1 MNAQS
6 IFTASSSNSDPELA
20 VKELKHQL
28 NDPSIQFVLFFCSA
42 SFNLAKLGYALNE
55 QFHDIGISG
64 CTTAGEIT
72 PNGYERGSITAIGF
86 SNQDF
91 CVQVGSVKNLKRFTL
106 GNAQTMLDQL
116 RSQCT
121 LSSAALN
128 GFAITLVDGLSIDEE
143 IFLATL
149 NSALGSIPSFGGS
162 AGDDVNLA
170 TTHVF
175 FDGDFHTD
183 AAAVLMVNTRF
194 EFEVFTTH
202 HLLPTDNK
210 FVVTDAEPQNR
221 KVNELNADLAAT
233 EYADALELS
242 VDQLNNDI
250 CTLNPLA
257 VKIGEQYFIRSI
269 QSIEPDSSLTFFCA
283 MENGIALTVMQPK
296 DLKENLIDLFN
307 GIESRIGK
315 PQIVIGCDCF
325 LRRREAEL
333 KGEDQQVSE
342 LLKAFNV
349 IGLNTYGEQFS
360 GMHINQTFT
369 AVAIGQ
375 RRLNESV

>member
-1 MNAQS
+1 MNTQS

-28 NDPSIQFVLFFCSA
+28 NDPSIRFVLFFCSA
-42 SFNLAKLGYALNE
+42 TFNLAKLAYALNE
-55 QFHDIGISG
+55 QFHDVGISG

-72 PNGYERGSITAIGF
+72 PKGYERGSIAAIGF
-86 SNQDF
+86 SDQEF
-91 CVQVGSVKNLKRFTL
+91 CVQVGSVKNLKSFNL
-106 GNAQTMLDQL
+106 GDAQAMLEKL
-116 RSQCT
+116 HANCT
-121 LSSAALN
+121 LKSSVLN

-175 FDGDFHTD
+175 FEGEFHTG
-183 AAAVLMVNTRF
+183 AAAVLMVNTEF

-202 HLLPTDNK
+202 HLHPTTHK

-221 KVNELNADLAAT
+221 KVNELNADHAAT
-233 EYADALELS
+233 EYADALDLS
-242 VDQLNNDI
+242 VEQLNNDI

-269 QSIEPDSSLTFFCA
+269 QTIETDLSLTFFCA
-283 MENGIALTVMQPK
+283 MENGIALTLMQPD
-296 DLKENLIDLFN
+296 DLKENLTDLFN

-375 RRLNESV
+375 RRINEPV

>member
-1 MNAQS
+1 MTTQS
-6 IFTASSSNSDPELA
+6 IFTASSNNSDPELA
-20 VKELKHQL
+20 VKELRDQL
-28 NDPSIQFVLFFCSA
+28 NDSSIKFVLFFCSA

-55 QFHDIGISG
+55 QFNEVSISG

-86 SNQDF
+86 SDQDF

-106 GNAQTMLDQL
+106 GDAQTMLDQL

-121 LSSAALN
+121 LQSKQSN

-170 TTHVF
+170 TTHVYF
-175 FDGDFHTD
+175 EGEFHTD

-202 HLLPTDNK
+202 HMHPTDCK
-210 FVVTDAEPQNR
+210 FVVTDAEPQTR
-221 KVNELNADLAAT
+221 KVNELNADSAT
-233 EYADALELS
+233 NEYADALELS
-242 VDQLNNDI
+242 VDQLSNDI

-257 VKIGEQYFIRSI
+257 VKIGDQYFIRSI

-283 MENGIALTVMQPK
+283 MENGIALTLMQPN
-296 DLKENLIDLFN
+296 DLKENLKDLFK
-307 GIESRIGK
+307 GIESRIGS

-333 KGEDQQVSE
+333 KGEDQQISE

-375 RRLNESV
+375 KRIDEPA

>member
-1 MNAQS
+1 M
-6 IFTASSSNSDPELA
+6 
-20 VKELKHQL
+20 
-28 NDPSIQFVLFFCSA
+28 FF
-42 SFNLAKLGYALNE
+42 FE
-55 QFHDIGISG
+55 
-64 CTTAGEIT
+64 GE
-72 PNGYERGSITAIGF
+72 
-86 SNQDF
+86 
-91 CVQVGSVKNLKRFTL
+91 
-106 GNAQTMLDQL
+106 
-116 RSQCT
+116 
-121 LSSAALN
+121 
-128 GFAITLVDGLSIDEE
+128 
-143 IFLATL
+143 
-149 NSALGSIPSFGGS
+149 
-162 AGDDVNLA
+162 
-170 TTHVF
+170 
-175 FDGDFHTD
+175 FHTD

-202 HLLPTDNK
+202 HLQPTENK
-210 FVVTDAEPQNR
+210 FVVTEADPQNR

-233 EYADALELS
+233 EYADALEVS
-242 VDQLNNDI
+242 ADQLNNDI

-257 VKIGEQYFIRSI
+257 VKIGEQYFVRSI

-283 MENGIALTVMQPK
+283 MENGIALTLMQPK
-296 DLKENLIDLFN
+296 NLKENLIDLFN

-375 RRLNESV
+375 RRLHESV

>member
-1 MNAQS
+1 
-6 IFTASSSNSDPELA
+6 
-20 VKELKHQL
+20 
-28 NDPSIQFVLFFCSA
+28 
-42 SFNLAKLGYALNE
+42 
-55 QFHDIGISG
+55 
-64 CTTAGEIT
+64 
-72 PNGYERGSITAIGF
+72 
-86 SNQDF
+86 
-91 CVQVGSVKNLKRFTL
+91 
-106 GNAQTMLDQL
+106 
-116 RSQCT
+116 
-121 LSSAALN
+121 
-128 GFAITLVDGLSIDEE
+128 
-143 IFLATL
+143 
-149 NSALGSIPSFGGS
+149 
-162 AGDDVNLA
+162 
-170 TTHVF
+170 
-175 FDGDFHTD
+175 
-183 AAAVLMVNTRF
+183 MVNTEF

-202 HLLPTDNK
+202 HLHPTTHK

-221 KVNELNADLAAT
+221 RVNELNADHAAT
-233 EYADALELS
+233 EYADALDLS
-242 VDQLNNDI
+242 TKQLNNDL

-269 QSIEPDSSLTFFCA
+269 QSIETDLSLTFFCA
-283 MENGIALTVMQPK
+283 MENGIALTLMQPD
-296 DLKENLIDLFN
+296 DLQENLTDLFN

-375 RRLNESV
+375 RRINEPV